1 MVARS
6 CEAYRGWV
14 IRIVLAGLLGCGGQ
28 SQGEVAS
35 GADAGDEDVVTK
47 DVVEVGPTDTGSE
60 NDAPALVDPPE
71 NGPCVRVS
79 VLPAPPDE
87 LPYGR
92 MFFSGP
98 GELWSVSGTN
108 APLDTMGGT
117 LHWTETSGWER
128 IEMQEGSLRILP
140 FVGVSA
146 LATFDDAPAF
156 GSTTKLPHV
165 EDLSAWKSCSSWF
178 LAESL
183 GMPWV
188 GNNGDCARTRL
199 QAILLYPEGEKFR
212 ILTLGDHNVFP
223 SITEVGTGNAY
234 ELDGWLNDQELW
246 YLRYTAVGR
255 WHIRSGRLTEVGV
268 IDLDALQMK
277 AVDGV
282 PAIDG
287 YGAVAVRDHLL
298 WLYGADQT
306 GAPVLARIDPASATA
321 TLFDA
326 TGLPRPG
333 LPNVEQDL
341 LAHDGVRLW
350 KLRFDEGSAIVG
362 TLDPDTLVA
371 LIHPMVGDVAAARS
385 LFIPAQ
391 ADLLEP
397 DVRSYE
403 QNGFRPPES
412 LHVLPIGDGEIVVA
426 RQWGEFTAVRMSLA
440 CP

>member
-6 CEAYRGWV
+6 REAYRGWA
-14 IRIVLAGLLGCGGQ
+14 IGIVMAGLFGCGGQ

-98 GELWSVSGTN
+98 GELWSVSGTK
-108 APLDTMGGT
+108 APFDTMGGT
-117 LHWTETSGWER
+117 LHWTEASAWER
-128 IEMQEGSLRILP
+128 IQMPEGSLRILP

-188 GNNGDCARTRL
+188 GNNGGCWDARARAQL
-199 QAILLYPEGEKFR
+199 IYPTGTKFR
-212 ILTLGDHNVFP
+212 TLTIGYGEQSP
-223 SITEVGTGNAY
+223 TISEIGTGQTF
-234 ELDGWLNDQELW
+234 ELDGWLDDQELW

-282 PAIDG
+282 PVIDG
-287 YGAVAVRDHLL
+287 YGAVA
-298 WLYGADQT
+298 
-306 GAPVLARIDPASATA
+306 
-321 TLFDA
+321 
-326 TGLPRPG
+326 
-333 LPNVEQDL
+333 
-341 LAHDGVRLW
+341 
-350 KLRFDEGSAIVG
+350 
-362 TLDPDTLVA
+362 
-371 LIHPMVGDVAAARS
+371 ARS
-385 LFIPAQ
+385 PA
-391 ADLLEP
+391 
-397 DVRSYE
+397 
-403 QNGFRPPES
+403 
-412 LHVLPIGDGEIVVA
+412 
-426 RQWGEFTAVRMSLA
+426 LA
-440 CP
+440 LRC